1 MFRLET
7 LGGLALTDGPAGAVT
22 TQRRRLA
29 LLALLAVAGE
39 RGLTR
44 DKLLAYLWPESPSDN
59 ARHALEQLLYELRR
73 QLGDSAL
80 LGPDPLRLNPET
92 ITSDVAQFRR
102 AIASGA
108 PAEAFELYRGPFLD
122 GFYLSDAAEFERWAE
137 GERSQL
143 AGKYAWALQCLADA
157 SRDQKDYAAEIGWR
171 RRLVATD
178 PLNGGLALSLMRALA
193 SAGDGAG
200 ALQYARVY
208 ETLMRE
214 ELDSVP
220 DPPINAF
227 VQELRTAQASAT
239 SAHQPASLGAGVA
252 ASANPLVQLGG
263 AVEARERIPW
273 ARALRAPPRRIVAAL
288 AALVTVITLA
298 VVAFVWEP
306 RRSVNEPADAGLVA
320 VFPFRV
326 VGADPAVGYLREGM
340 VDLLAVKLNGEGGPR
355 ALDPRA
361 LLGAWHRALPSTAGD
376 LSPDA
381 AVVVARRL
389 GAGRLVDGAVVG
401 TPSHL
406 MLTAAVV
413 DVPSGTTRARASVAG
428 TADSLPA
435 LIDRLTA
442 AILAGESGRTELA
455 TLTSL
460 PALRA
465 YLDGQSAIRAGR
477 FTDAFQSFN
486 HALELDS
493 TFALAGIG
501 LGRARF
507 WDGGDDSGRG
517 FRVAWA
523 ARDRLS
529 PRDLAIIAP
538 WMVPGEK
545 HLATAERAVVTIP
558 ESPEAWYE
566 LGDDYYHGGA
576 LEGMDAPL
584 RQAAAAF
591 RRALEL
597 DSSFAEPRMHLF
609 EIAAAE
615 GDTAEVRR
623 FGNMV
628 MAADSTN
635 DFADY
640 VRWQMAVAL
649 HDTVGLVGLRARFDR
664 MNEISLVHLTMR
676 SQAIGIAQDDARRA
690 VAALLKRA
698 DTKAAHEHAL
708 HAQYLLA
715 MNGGRP
721 REGLAAATERQQSYD
736 NVPLNRI
743 TDALYWDGDSAAAE
757 GEVRLRARRT
767 RVLAP
772 GAEDRRAQ
780 YDDIC
785 FVQQWR
791 LAHGDLGMVP
801 AAIARLRA
809 PVVPGL
815 PAADAAVVTASA
827 ANCAT
832 LLEAWLATAA
842 RQPDAAV
849 LVARLDSLS
858 RRTWGWTFNLAVA
871 RLLEAQGY
879 LPDALAAVRR
889 RPYGFEPLYLSTYL
903 RDEGHLAALVGDT
916 VGAIKAYRGYLALR
930 FDPEPPLRAQR
941 DSVSTELSRLGRDR

>member
-7 LGGLALTDGPAGAVT
+7 LGGLALTNEAAGAVT

-44 DKLLAYLWPESPSDN
+44 DKLVAYLWPDSPSDN

-73 QLGDSAL
+73 QLGESFL
-80 LGPDPLRLNPET
+80 LGPDPLRLNSG
-92 ITSDVAQFRR
+92 IISSDIAEFRN
-102 AIASGA
+102 AVASGTPGDA
-108 PAEAFELYRGPFLD
+108 VALYRGPFLD

-193 SAGDGAG
+193 SAGDASG

-220 DPPINAF
+220 DPPVNAF
-227 VQELRTAQASAT
+227 VHELRTAQASAAAADQ
-239 SAHQPASLGAGVA
+239 SASLGAGVA
-252 ASANPLVQLGG
+252 ASADPPVQSGA
-263 AVEARERIPW
+263 AVEARERT
-273 ARALRAPPRRIVAAL
+273 PPRRIVAAL
-288 AALVTVITLA
+288 AALVTVLTLG
-298 VVAFVWEP
+298 VVAFVREP
-306 RRSVNEPADAGLVA
+306 HRSVNEPVDARLVA

-340 VDLLAVKLNGEGGPR
+340 VDLLTVKLNGEGGPR

-361 LLGAWHRALPSTAGD
+361 VLGAWRRALRSTAED

-401 TPSHL
+401 SPSHL

-413 DVPSGTTRARASVAG
+413 DVPSGITRARASVAG

-465 YLDGQSAIRAGR
+465 YLDGQSAMRAGR
-477 FTDAFQSFN
+477 FMDAFQNFN
-486 HALELDS
+486 HALQLDS

-501 LGRARF
+501 LGRASF

-523 ARDRLS
+523 VRNRLS

-538 WMVPGEK
+538 WMVPGAE

-566 LGDDYYHGGA
+566 LGDDYFHGGA
-576 LEGMDAPL
+576 LAGMDAPL
-584 RQAAAAF
+584 GQAAAAF

-623 FGNMV
+623 FGNLV

-635 DFADY
+635 DFAGY

-649 HDTVGLVGLRARFDR
+649 QDTAGLVALRARFDR
-664 MNEISLVHLTMR
+664 MNEISLVQLVMR
-676 SQAIGIAQDDARRA
+676 SQTIGIAQDDARRA
-690 VAALLKRA
+690 VAALLRRA
-698 DTKAAHEHAL
+698 DTKAARGHAL
-708 HAQYLLA
+708 REQYVLA

-721 REGLAAATERQQSYD
+721 REGLAAATERERSYD
-736 NVPLNRI
+736 NVPPARI

-757 GEVRLRARRT
+757 AEVRLRARRT
-767 RVLAP
+767 RVLAS

-785 FVQQWR
+785 LVQQWR

-809 PVVPGL
+809 AVVPGP
-815 PAADAAVVTASA
+815 PAADTAAA

-832 LLEAWLATAA
+832 LLEAWLATTA
-842 RQPDAAV
+842 RQPYATV

-858 RRTWGWTFNLAVA
+858 RRNWEWTFNLAVV
-871 RLLEAQGY
+871 RLLEAQGN
-879 LPDALAAVRR
+879 LPAALAAVRR
-889 RPYGFEPLYLSTYL
+889 RPYSFAPLYLSTYL
-903 RDEGHLAALVGDT
+903 REEGHLAALVGDT
-916 VGAIKAYRGYLALR
+916 VGAIKAYRRYLALR

-941 DSVSTELSRLGRDR
+941 DSVSAELSRLGGEH

>member
-1 MFRLET
+1 
-7 LGGLALTDGPAGAVT
+7 
-22 TQRRRLA
+22 
-29 LLALLAVAGE
+29 
-39 RGLTR
+39 
-44 DKLLAYLWPESPSDN
+44 
-59 ARHALEQLLYELRR
+59 
-73 QLGDSAL
+73 
-80 LGPDPLRLNPET
+80 
-92 ITSDVAQFRR
+92 
-102 AIASGA
+102 
-108 PAEAFELYRGPFLD
+108 
-122 GFYLSDAAEFERWAE
+122 
-137 GERSQL
+137 
-143 AGKYAWALQCLADA
+143 
-157 SRDQKDYAAEIGWR
+157 
-171 RRLVATD
+171 
-178 PLNGGLALSLMRALA
+178 
-193 SAGDGAG
+193 
-200 ALQYARVY
+200 
-208 ETLMRE
+208 
-214 ELDSVP
+214 
-220 DPPINAF
+220 
-227 VQELRTAQASAT
+227 
-239 SAHQPASLGAGVA
+239 
-252 ASANPLVQLGG
+252 
-263 AVEARERIPW
+263 
-273 ARALRAPPRRIVAAL
+273 
-288 AALVTVITLA
+288 
-298 VVAFVWEP
+298 
-306 RRSVNEPADAGLVA
+306 
-320 VFPFRV
+320 
-326 VGADPAVGYLREGM
+326 
-340 VDLLAVKLNGEGGPR
+340 
-355 ALDPRA
+355 
-361 LLGAWHRALPSTAGD
+361 
-376 LSPDA
+376 
-381 AVVVARRL
+381 
-389 GAGRLVDGAVVG
+389 
-401 TPSHL
+401 
-406 MLTAAVV
+406 
-413 DVPSGTTRARASVAG
+413 
-428 TADSLPA
+428 
-435 LIDRLTA
+435 
-442 AILAGESGRTELA
+442 
-455 TLTSL
+455 
-460 PALRA
+460 
-465 YLDGQSAIRAGR
+465 
-477 FTDAFQSFN
+477 
-486 HALELDS
+486 
-493 TFALAGIG
+493 
-501 LGRARF
+501 
-507 WDGGDDSGRG
+507 
-517 FRVAWA
+517 
-523 ARDRLS
+523 
-529 PRDLAIIAP
+529 
-538 WMVPGEK
+538 MVPGEE

-628 MAADSTN
+628 MAADSAN

-640 VRWQMAVAL
+640 VRWQMAAAL

-698 DTKAAHEHAL
+698 DTKAAHGHAL
-708 HAQYLLA
+708 HAQYVLA

-721 REGLAAATERQQSYD
+721 REGLAAATQRQQSYD

-809 PVVPGL
+809 AVVPGL
-815 PAADAAVVTASA
+815 PAAESAVVIASA

-842 RQPDAAV
+842 RRPDAAV

-858 RRTWGWTFNLAVA
+858 RRSWGWTFNLAVA

-889 RPYGFEPLYLSTYL
+889 RPYGFEPVYLSTYL

-916 VGAIKAYRGYLALR
+916 VGAIKAYRRYLALR

-941 DSVSTELSRLGRDR
+941 DSVSAELSRLGRDR